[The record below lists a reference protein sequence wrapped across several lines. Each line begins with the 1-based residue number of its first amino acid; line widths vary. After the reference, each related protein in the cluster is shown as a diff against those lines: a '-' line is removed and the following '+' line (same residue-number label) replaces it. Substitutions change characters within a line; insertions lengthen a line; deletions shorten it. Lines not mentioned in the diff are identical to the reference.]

1 VAFSRIRINCQQSLC
16 PSIEQAQIF
25 VCDALS
31 CCMSLVP
38 IGVPW
43 WDPTNSIS
51 ATVLLP
57 PADYAC
63 QGFPHMGD
71 SAGPGGGGGTICR
84 CIVLDH
90 YIVLDTL
97 DISSCVGNMQ
107 PLLKATLPSSFL
119 FFSSAMAAAPPNH
132 CPRVV
137 RLACCQA
144 ARETRESGCRM
155 KGGLPAVL
163 MLDSVLVQHKIE
175 PTKWCWH

>member
-71 SAGPGGGGGTICR
+71 SARPGGGSTIYR
-84 CIVLDH
+84 WIVLDH
-90 YIVLDTL
+90 YVLDTL
-97 DISSCVGNMQ
+97 DNSSCIGNMQ
-107 PLLKATLPSSFL
+107 PLLESHLAIKL
-119 FFSSAMAAAPPNH
+119 F
-132 CPRVV
+132 
-137 RLACCQA
+137 
-144 ARETRESGCRM
+144 
-155 KGGLPAVL
+155 VL
-163 MLDSVLVQHKIE
+163 Q
-175 PTKWCWH
+175 